1 MTKPVN
7 SVESIVGEK
16 SGTLIGTG
24 AVLLL
29 SGLAAGWSITLCL
42 QTDVLADGANMGP
55 LALVAISLI
64 VAVSALIV
72 WSAEADPRRALT
84 VWHGL
89 AGVLAGVGIGVLVA
103 NLGNSGSGRTTAIGF
118 GVLVAAALL
127 LLLSLS
133 LGGKARRKA
142 TLVDD
147 VIRTGVKVTAFVA
160 HKGYDGFG
168 ESSQVNTPVRF
179 EFTDAE
185 GVERQVEKRL
195 MILSHDPIEKG
206 QETDL
211 WYDPADPDDVDRIV
225 VQLQLD
231 HPAP

>member
-1 MTKPVN
+1 MN
-7 SVESIVGEK
+7 SDESTVGEK
-16 SGTLIGTG
+16 SRTLIGTG

-64 VAVSALIV
+64 VAVCAMIA
-72 WSAEADPRRALT
+72 WSGAADPRRALT
-84 VWHGL
+84 LWHGL
-89 AGVLAGVGIGVLVA
+89 AGVSAGAGSGVLIA
-103 NLGNSGSGRTTAIGF
+103 NLGSSGTGRAMVIGF
-118 GVLVAAALL
+118 GVLAAAVLL
-127 LLLSLS
+127 LLLGLA
-133 LGGKARRKA
+133 LGAEARRKA

-160 HKGYDGFG
+160 HKGYEGFG

-185 GVERQVEKRL
+185 GVERQVEKRM
-195 MILSHDPIEKG
+195 MILSSDPIEKG

-211 WYDPADPDDVDRIV
+211 WYDPANPDDVDRIV